1 MTAMQTLDTAAK
13 DTPQQPREIKGLPFS
28 EHLNKLPAPVK
39 DFIARRPGTAVGIA
53 ALAGLALLVVKRRP
67 A

>member
-1 MTAMQTLDTAAK
+1 MEAVNPTAPAQKEPTVLK
-13 DTPQQPREIKGLPFS
+13 NLPFA
-28 EHLNKLPAPVK
+28 EHLNKLPEPVK
-39 DFIARRPGTAVGIA
+39 GFISRRPGTAMGIA

>member
-1 MTAMQTLDTAAK
+1 METAATAPK
-13 DTPQQPREIKGLPFS
+13 AEAREIKGLPFA

>member
-1 MTAMQTLDTAAK
+1 MENAVNAPKPET
-13 DTPQQPREIKGLPFS
+13 REIKGLPFA

-39 DFIARRPGTAVGIA
+39 DFIARRPGTAMGIA
-53 ALAGLALLVVKRRP
+53 ALAGLALLVAKRRP